1 MRAPG
6 RSDGQPVETAMSDG
20 VEQAVVVGAGGA
32 IGAYIVGALV
42 DAGLRVVGVGRDADR
57 MAPLAARHGERFAA
71 CLTDIASDDAIA
83 AIHAAVDVPGGAAV
97 AMVVHAA
104 GVPVAGGV
112 KTAATQAV
120 VEACNVKV
128 AGFMRLVRA
137 VEPRLRRGSRLVA
150 IGGHYG
156 FEPSPYA
163 ATAGVAIAGLA
174 NVVRQ
179 MSWAYGGDGITSH
192 LVAPGPADTERLHQ
206 VMIHRAAAA
215 GSTAEAELDALR
227 SESAIG
233 GLTTPGQVAWAVR
246 MLLAPEADALAG
258 SSLMLDSGRRKGLP

>member
-1 MRAPG
+1 MSG
-6 RSDGQPVETAMSDG
+6 RH
-20 VEQAVVVGAGGA
+20 EQAVVVGAGGA
-32 IGAYIVGALV
+32 IGAYIVDALV
-42 DAGLRVVGVGRDADR
+42 EAGLRVIGVGRDAER
-57 MAPLAARHGERFAA
+57 MAPLAERHGERFAA
-71 CLTDIASDDAIA
+71 CLADIANDDAIE
-83 AIHAAVDVPGGAAV
+83 AIRAAVDAGGAAV

-137 VEPRLRRGSRLVA
+137 VEPKLRRGSRLVA

-163 ATAGVAIAGLA
+163 ATAGVANAGLA

>member
-1 MRAPG
+1 MSG
-6 RSDGQPVETAMSDG
+6 RH
-20 VEQAVVVGAGGA
+20 EQAVVVGAGGA
-32 IGAYIVGALV
+32 IGAYIVDALV
-42 DAGLRVVGVGRDADR
+42 EAGLRVIGVGRDAER
-57 MAPLAARHGERFAA
+57 MAPLAERHGERFAA
-71 CLTDIASDDAIA
+71 CLADIASDDAIE
-83 AIHAAVDVPGGAAV
+83 AIRAAVDAGGAAV

-137 VEPRLRRGSRLVA
+137 VEPKLRRGSRLVA

-163 ATAGVAIAGLA
+163 ATAGVANAGLA

>member
-1 MRAPG
+1 
-6 RSDGQPVETAMSDG
+6 MSGG

-32 IGAYIVGALV
+32 IGAYIVDALV
-42 DAGLRVVGVGRDADR
+42 DAGLRVIGVGRDAER
-57 MAPLAARHGERFAA
+57 MAPLAKRHGERFAA
-71 CLTDIASDDAIA
+71 CLADIASDDAIA
-83 AIHAAVDVPGGAAV
+83 AIRDAVDGPGGAV

-104 GVPVAGGV
+104 GGPVAGGV
-112 KTAATQAV
+112 KAAATAAV

-163 ATAGVAIAGLA
+163 ATAGVANAGLA

-179 MSWAYGGDGITSH
+179 MNWAYGGDGITSH

>member
-1 MRAPG
+1 VSG
-6 RSDGQPVETAMSDG
+6 GQ
-20 VEQAVVVGAGGA
+20 EQAVVVGAGGA
-32 IGAYIVGALV
+32 IGAYIVDALV
-42 DAGLRVVGVGRDADR
+42 DAGLRVVGVGRDAER
-57 MAPLAARHGERFAA
+57 MAPLTERHKERFIA
-71 CLTDIASDDAIA
+71 CLADIASDNAIETIRAALDA
-83 AIHAAVDVPGGAAV
+83 PGAAGV

-112 KTAATQAV
+112 KAAATQAV

-137 VEPRLRRGSRLVA
+137 VEPKLRRGSRLVA

-163 ATAGVAIAGLA
+163 ATAGVANAGLA

-215 GSTAEAELDALR
+215 GSTPEAELDALR

-233 GLTTPGQVAWAVR
+233 GLTTPRQVAWAVR

>member
-1 MRAPG
+1 
-6 RSDGQPVETAMSDG
+6 MSG
-20 VEQAVVVGAGGA
+20 ASEQAVVVGAGGA
-32 IGAYIVGALV
+32 IGAYIVDALV
-42 DAGLRVVGVGRDADR
+42 DAGLRVVGVGRDAER
-57 MAPLAARHGERFAA
+57 MAPLADRHGDRFIVCVA
-71 CLTDIASDDAIA
+71 DIADDSSIETIRA
-83 AIHAAVDVPGGAAV
+83 ALGALAAMPV
-97 AMVVHAA
+97 AMVVHAP

-112 KTAATQAV
+112 KAAATQAV

-137 VEPRLRRGSRLVA
+137 VEPKLRRGSRLVA

-163 ATAGVAIAGLA
+163 ATAGVANAGLA

-192 LVAPGPADTERLHQ
+192 LVAPGPADTERLRQ
-206 VMIHRAAAA
+206 VVNHRAAAA
-215 GSTAEAELDALR
+215 GTDAETELAALR

-233 GLTTPGQVAWAVR
+233 ELTTPGQVAWAVR

-258 SSLMLDSGRRKGLP
+258 SSLMLDSGRRRGMP